1 MEEISDV
8 QNIEIA
14 GEGKQYIVVRLGTEH
29 YGKDIKY
36 V

>member
-14 GEGKQYIVVRLGTEH
+14 GEIALILEVNALV
-29 YGKDIKY
+29 
-36 V
+36 

>member
-14 GEGKQYIVVRLGTEH
+14 SEGKQYIVVRLGTEQ
-29 YGKDIKY
+29 YA
-36 V
+36 